1 MFKMY
6 SMEVGRTGWDGA
18 RGGRRSGGELV
29 RFHVETL
36 GAEGRGAEA
45 SNDVDINNRTK
56 RGQGVSARRAGR
68 TSRMREIC
76 DDYYHELRRPRR
88 LSRETQTTT
97 KSNSRSTEMLKP
109 REKSK
114 ERRVR

>member
-1 MFKMY
+1 MG
-6 SMEVGRTGWDGA
+6 SRARRTTTRPA
-18 RGGRRSGGELV
+18 ANSCV
-29 RFHVETL
+29 FHVETL
-36 GAEGRGAEA
+36 GVDGRGADA
-45 SNDVDINNRTK
+45 SDDAMSIRIIAPNVAV
-56 RGQGVSARRAGR
+56 GVSERRAGR